1 MPPGHIPPGASIM
14 PPLLDLED
22 VARFTNRNRLGPV
35 TDCRKKSCAKKLPAD
50 MKELPSFPLLIQDD
64 RQFSPHTVIT
74 CFVRSVTYR
83 QEKYQGKQGKYFNAI
98 RYIEQP
104 IFS

>member
-1 MPPGHIPPGASIM
+1 M

-50 MKELPSFPLLIQDD
+50 MKELPSFPLLIRDD

-74 CFVRSVTYR
+74 CFAWSTPKRFASKAGAWLEPANVPAQRKGCLVP
-83 QEKYQGKQGKYFNAI
+83 G
-98 RYIEQP
+98 
-104 IFS
+104 